1 MPGAYPR
8 DLACPA
14 ALPVAANPRI
24 GHSTQLDN
32 HLCKRH
38 DAPSRT
44 PVARTPKKKP
54 MPQRHR
60 FLEPIHNVKEER
72 LRSKSAA
79 EGREYLVFNPGG
91 LLASRKDWWSQSGS
105 NRRPQACKASAL
117 PTELWP
123 PPSRAHGARYGG
135 QASSA
140 LARGGL
146 PAEAAKQRRLVG
158 RVGVEPTTSR
168 LSGVRSNHLSYRPP
182 VAWPAKRP
190 QAACEPAQ
198 ACTASCEADLQ
209 DEGT

>member
-38 DAPSRT
+38 ALLPEP
-44 PVARTPKKKP
+44 PVARTLKKKP

-79 EGREYLVFNPGG
+79 DGRENRVFNPGNSVSLG
-91 LLASRKDWWSQSGS
+91 PPSLFELRRAAFAPASGWLAAVAAGEGWWSQSGS

-123 PPSRAHGARYGG
+123 RTRGTR
-135 QASSA
+135 QAIHEE
-140 LARGGL
+140 GL
-146 PAEAAKQRRLVG
+146 LHWWAE
-158 RVGVEPTTSR
+158 
-168 LSGVRSNHLSYRPP
+168 
-182 VAWPAKRP
+182 
-190 QAACEPAQ
+190 
-198 ACTASCEADLQ
+198 
-209 DEGT
+209 